1 MDQIPTP
8 AAPTPSSSFEK
19 HLESDIEALALQIKN
34 TKERNAAE
42 SASERELLK
51 EAIRA
56 FPSHERPASIESNEQ
71 SGAPSAPASSASPA
85 PSAALASGGSGDPLP
100 DYAKNAPPE
109 VKLEIEYLLD
119 IALQQG
125 IGKALAASQK
135 SPYFVQDA
143 FHDALAGKLYPEL
156 QRRGIVK

>member
-1 MDQIPTP
+1 MDQPSP
-8 AAPTPSSSFEK
+8 APSFEQG
-19 HLESDIEALALQIKN
+19 LEQDIVALADQIKDRRETVKVQN
-34 TKERNAAE
+34 Y
-42 SASERELLK
+42 SERELLK

-56 FPSHERPASIESNEQ
+56 FPHFEKPTT
-71 SGAPSAPASSASPA
+71 APAPA
-85 PSAALASGGSGDPLP
+85 PVPAAAPVPAPAAPAVAGSVLP
-100 DYAKNAPPE
+100 DYAQSAPPE

-119 IALQQG
+119 VALEKG
-125 IGKALAASQK
+125 IGKALAESEK